1 MKVFVIVPPLET
13 RILFERRRVS
23 GVRITVSTKIGQEE

>member
-13 RILFERRRVS
+13 RILFERRAVS
-23 GVRITVSTKIGQEE
+23 GAGITVSIKIGWEE